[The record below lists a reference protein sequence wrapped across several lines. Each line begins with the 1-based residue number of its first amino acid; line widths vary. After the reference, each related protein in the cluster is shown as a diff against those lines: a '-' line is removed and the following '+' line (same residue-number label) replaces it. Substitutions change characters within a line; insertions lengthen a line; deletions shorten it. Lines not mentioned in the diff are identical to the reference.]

1 MALDPLMEN
10 LLILQERD
18 VRLDELQHRLDD
30 IPLRVAAHEKEIAAA
45 KAGYQQKLE
54 EQKTLEMHRRD
65 LERRMHEAEEE
76 KHRFKTQQLSVKKNE
91 EYAALEKQIDAT
103 TLTID
108 ATETEAME
116 TLVKID
122 EFALAV
128 KEVKAACDEKIAGI
142 QAHIDSA
149 NRLKEELTNDLAAAT
164 AAVTEAREKVSPDT
178 LATYTYVKSRV
189 KRPPYIVPIH
199 EMRCMGCHLKISNDV
214 LNQARAASAIT
225 RCESCGRIV
234 YLER

>member
-1 MALDPLMEN
+1 MPLDSLTEN

-18 VRLDELQHRLDD
+18 VRRDELQHRLDE
-30 IPLRVAAHEKEIAAA
+30 IPLRVTAHEKEIATA
-45 KAGYQQKLE
+45 KATYQQKLD
-54 EQKTLEMHRRD
+54 EQKALEMSRRD

-91 EYAALEKQIDAT
+91 EYSALEKQIEAAN
-103 TLTID
+103 LTID
-108 ATETEAME
+108 QTETQAME

-122 EFALAV
+122 EFSLIL
-128 KEVKAACDEKIAGI
+128 KEAKTTSDAKIAEI
-142 QAHIDSA
+142 QARIESA
-149 NRLKEELTNDLAAAT
+149 NRLKAEIEQDLAAAT
-164 AAVTEAREKVSPDT
+164 AAADEARAKVPADT

-214 LNQARAASAIT
+214 MNQARAASTIT